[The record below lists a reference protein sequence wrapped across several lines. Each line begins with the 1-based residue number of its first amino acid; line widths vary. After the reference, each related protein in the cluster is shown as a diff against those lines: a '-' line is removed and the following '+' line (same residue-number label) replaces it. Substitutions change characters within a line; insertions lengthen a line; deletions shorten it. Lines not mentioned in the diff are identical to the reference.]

1 MDLHTQLAT
10 QSVLQ
15 WYFHT
20 QTQLT
25 HSVIH
30 THAGAV
36 TARLAPTRDGLAALL
51 PWQTSDGWRAEK
63 MKGRKGQ
70 RMCVRVCVCVKACWW
85 REKSWVQSSQCQRGS
100 YMGPSRSFPPMQHVS
115 FHKQTT
121 LLWTEERLGAFPV
134 NLSLPSTI
142 SSICGFVSVCLEY
155 HEKYCKYRTVRLIS
169 VKAFVY
175 QTFINLLYNKANVI
189 LLKEN
194 L

>member
-1 MDLHTQLAT
+1 MC
-10 QSVLQ
+10 
-15 WYFHT
+15 
-20 QTQLT
+20 
-25 HSVIH
+25 
-30 THAGAV
+30 AG
-36 TARLAPTRDGLAALL
+36 
-51 PWQTSDGWRAEK
+51 
-63 MKGRKGQ
+63 
-70 RMCVRVCVCVKACWW
+70 VRVCEGMLVERKELSAVISVPARILHGAK
-85 REKSWVQSSQCQRGS
+85 QIISSYAARVIS
-100 YMGPSRSFPPMQHVS
+100 S
-115 FHKQTT
+115 KQTT
-121 LLWTEERLGAFPV
+121 LLWTGERLGAFPV